1 MSESISIEVSDSV
14 AIIRMDDGKA
24 NAISPGLIDQ
34 FNTALDRA
42 ASDGLAVVLAGREG
56 RFSAG
61 FDLNVMKEG
70 GKVGRAL
77 VADGGRLSLRLGR
90 HPAPV
95 VAACTGHAL
104 AMGAVLLMACDWRV
118 GARGPFKVGFN
129 EVAIGMT
136 TPLFLL
142 EQARERLSKRHFQRA
157 TVQAH
162 VYDPDAA
169 LDAGFFDQLVDD
181 PAAVIETATAEA
193 KRLGALPRQA
203 FVATRSRARG
213 AILDQI
219 EAEIDG
225 DIAAMIPG

>member
-1 MSESISIEVSDSV
+1 MPDSVSFEVHDSV
-14 AIIRMDDGKA
+14 AVIRLDDGKA
-24 NAISPGLIDQ
+24 NAISPSLIEAV
-34 FNTALDRA
+34 NAALDRA
-42 ASDGLAVVLAGREG
+42 EQDGLAVVLAGREG

-70 GKVGRAL
+70 GAIGRAL
-77 VADGGRLSLRLGR
+77 VSNGGRLSVRLGR

-104 AMGAVLLMACDWRV
+104 AMGAVLLMACDLRI
-118 GARGPFKVGFN
+118 GAHGPFKIGFN

-162 VYDPDAA
+162 VYDPESAT
-169 LDAGFFDQLVDD
+169 DAGFFELLVD
-181 PAAVIETATAEA
+181 PKQVVGTAIAEA
-193 KRLGALPRQA
+193 TRLAALPRQA
-203 FVATRSRARG
+203 FVATRKRARG

-225 DIAAMIPG
+225 DIAAMIPE